1 MIVHR
6 GSFGA
11 GAAPVI
17 VSPSKVRTSYA
28 TKMQFQY
35 TNNIAEYE
43 AMLLG
48 LRKLKAMSVRRAVL
62 KSDSQVIIGQVDK
75 SSKVESPGMEKY
87 FDIVRRMESSFE
99 RFSVKSIL
107 RLDNEHANMSAKS
120 VAQGLAL
127 PLKCSSKC

>member
-1 MIVHR
+1 
-6 GSFGA
+6 
-11 GAAPVI
+11 
-17 VSPSKVRTSYA
+17 
-28 TKMQFQY
+28 
-35 TNNIAEYE
+35 
-43 AMLLG
+43 
-48 LRKLKAMSVRRAVL
+48 
-62 KSDSQVIIGQVDK
+62 
-75 SSKVESPGMEKY
+75 VESPGMEKY